1 MGKWVIVEGS
11 TGRLCVVTE
20 EMHENYLTNG
30 RNTNIH
36 FECAGILAA
45 LKKLHEY
52 EKETGIQTVDAV
64 PQQVV

>member
-11 TGRLCVVTE
+11 TGRFCVVTE

-30 RNTNIH
+30 RNINIH
-36 FECAGILAA
+36 FECAGILDA

-52 EKETGIQTVDAV
+52 EKEAGIQTVDTA

>member
-1 MGKWVIVEGS
+1 MGKWVIVKGS

-20 EMHENYLTNG
+20 EMHKSYLENG

-36 FECAGILAA
+36 FECKGILDA

-52 EKETGIQTVDAV
+52 EQEKSVTNN
-64 PQQVV
+64 